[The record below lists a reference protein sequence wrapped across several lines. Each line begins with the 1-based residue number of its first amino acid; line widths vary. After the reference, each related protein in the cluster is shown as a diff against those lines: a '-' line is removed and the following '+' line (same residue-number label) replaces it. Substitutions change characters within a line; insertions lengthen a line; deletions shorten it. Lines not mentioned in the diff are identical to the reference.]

1 MSWAIRVKNLSKR
14 YELARVGET
23 TMGEAI
29 AAGLRRGVRRAKD
42 LVRGR
47 STAPEADPDGY
58 WALKDVSFD
67 LRQGEILGVIG
78 ANGAGKSTLLK
89 ILSKVVVPTE
99 GEVEVYGRI
108 GSLLEVG
115 TGFNPELT
123 GAENIYL
130 YGSILGMSRAEIA
143 ARYDEITAFAELGR
157 FIDEPIKHYSSGM
170 HSRLGFAV
178 AAHLQCDILLIDE
191 VLAVGDAAFQRKC
204 LDKME
209 SVTGQGRT
217 VIFVSHNMAAVN
229 NLCHRAIVLE
239 KGRLTFDGDVAD
251 AARTYLAALETQG
264 LGEAQQNPVR
274 LPADPSRD
282 AKIREI
288 ALRDGNG
295 DLSTSIAYQDEFE
308 IALTIDLYR
317 PGRDYYAVILLQDP
331 LGVNVMVT
339 ADDDLQDSLIAERP
353 PGTYRLSTRFPA
365 RLLKPGLYRIVCS
378 VVRRKEGKIDRL
390 DAAIKFEIV
399 DHLSRRAQKNTYR
412 PRVLVAPELP
422 WRIETLTAEA
432 ARAAE

>member
-29 AAGLRRGVRRAKD
+29 TAGLRRGMRRAKS

-47 STAPEADPDGY
+47 TPEASADPDGY

-130 YGSILGMSRAEIA
+130 YGSILGMSRPEIT
-143 ARYDEITAFAELGR
+143 ARYEEITAFAELGR

-217 VIFVSHNMAAVN
+217 VVFVSHNMAAVN

-251 AARTYLAALETQG
+251 AARTYLAGLESQG
-264 LGEAQQNPVR
+264 LGEVRQNPVR

-288 ALRDGNG
+288 ALRDGKG
-295 DLSTSIAYQDEFE
+295 DLSTTIAYQDEFE
-308 IALTIDLYR
+308 IALTVDIYR

-339 ADDDLQDSLIAERP
+339 ADDDLQDSLIAERE

-378 VVRRKEGKIDRL
+378 VVRRKEGKLDRL

-422 WRIETLTAEA
+422 WRIETLAAEA

>member
-23 TMGEAI
+23 TLGEAI
-29 AAGLRRGVRRAKD
+29 TAGLRRGLRRAKG
-42 LVRGR
+42 LVRGG
-47 STAPEADPDGY
+47 APEASADPDGY

-130 YGSILGMSRAEIA
+130 YGSILGMTRAEIS

-217 VIFVSHNMAAVN
+217 VVFVSHNMAAVN

-251 AARTYLAALETQG
+251 AARTYLAGLETQG
-264 LGEAQQNPVR
+264 LGDVRQNPVR

-288 ALRDGNG
+288 ALRDGKG
-295 DLSTSIAYQDEFE
+295 DLSTTIAYQDEFE
-308 IALTIDLYR
+308 IQLTVDLYR

-331 LGVNVMVT
+331 LGVNVLVT

-353 PGTYRLSTRFPA
+353 PGTYRLSTRFPS

-378 VVRRKEGKIDRL
+378 VVRRKEGKLDRL

-422 WRIETLTAEA
+422 WRIETLAADE